1 MKYNGKLKQWL
12 YSRYT
17 DVIPDELKVL
27 LKDQNIP
34 DNWIKPTTVIIH
46 RLSTMP
52 WYTQKELLSDT
63 DLSKDELVKLN
74 NIIRESDVL
83 QDIILNKGL
92 GRKYWNTI
100 IPLLNTGSV
109 DNVLENKYNFP
120 LRLGIYPG
128 ISCMFYC
135 GFCGRN
141 QQARYKS
148 DIQGESLEMFK
159 TIFKSMPKTSTISIS
174 GGLEPL
180 THSKIGEIISIAKSY
195 GIRVPLITN
204 ANNLTNKFIEKQKGI
219 LELDSL
225 RVSLYGIDEESTY
238 LVTRKK
244 GAYNLVKNNI
254 INFLKVRNKLNPNLK
269 VGLNYIVIPENVA
282 HVPKLIDYVSEVND
296 NVDNGPGIDFITIRE
311 DFGSVTDTTGDD
323 IDRTHEL
330 NGFLSE
336 DDRKHLIDNFKQFNE
351 KKEKQCPTLKV
362 DFGYALVQINEGII
376 GDQIKMVSGNDM
388 RKSAYPQVSVAV
400 DSYGDIFL
408 YREAGFLDRPGN
420 EKFIIGR
427 ITKHQ
432 SLVDIIR
439 HFIKSKTQIKTH
451 ENDARFMDAFDHLA
465 TVLINQA
472 QDDKDLGIPFELGPV
487 SKRGLVNVSETSST
501 KNGLFGTIHQ

>member
-238 LVTRKK
+238 LLTRKK
-244 GAYNLVKNNI
+244 RCI
-254 INFLKVRNKLNPNLK
+254 
-269 VGLNYIVIPENVA
+269 
-282 HVPKLIDYVSEVND
+282 
-296 NVDNGPGIDFITIRE
+296 
-311 DFGSVTDTTGDD
+311 
-323 IDRTHEL
+323 
-330 NGFLSE
+330 
-336 DDRKHLIDNFKQFNE
+336 
-351 KKEKQCPTLKV
+351 
-362 DFGYALVQINEGII
+362 
-376 GDQIKMVSGNDM
+376 
-388 RKSAYPQVSVAV
+388 
-400 DSYGDIFL
+400 
-408 YREAGFLDRPGN
+408 
-420 EKFIIGR
+420 
-427 ITKHQ
+427 
-432 SLVDIIR
+432 
-439 HFIKSKTQIKTH
+439 
-451 ENDARFMDAFDHLA
+451 
-465 TVLINQA
+465 
-472 QDDKDLGIPFELGPV
+472 
-487 SKRGLVNVSETSST
+487 
-501 KNGLFGTIHQ
+501 

>member
-1 MKYNGKLKQWL
+1 MKLNSTLKKWL
-12 YSRYT
+12 YNKYT
-17 DVIPDELKVL
+17 A
-27 LKDQNIP
+27 NIP
-34 DNWIKPTTVIIH
+34 DKLSLLLKEQGVPDEWILPSTIIIH
-46 RLSTMP
+46 KLSNMP
-52 WYTQKELLSDT
+52 WYTQDELLRDT
-63 DLSKDELVKLN
+63 KLSKEDLIELN
-74 NIIRESDVL
+74 SIIRNSDIL
-83 QDIILNKGL
+83 QDVILNVGL
-92 GRKYWNTI
+92 GKKYWNTI

-109 DNVLENKYNFP
+109 DNVINYKYNFP

-141 QQARYKS
+141 QQARYRS

-159 TIFKSMPKTSTISIS
+159 DIFKAMPKTSTISIS

-180 THSKIGEIISIAKSY
+180 THSKIGEIISIAKSC

-204 ANNLTNKFIEKQKGI
+204 ANNLTNRFVEIHPGI

-254 INFLKVRNKLNPNLK
+254 INFLKLRNKSNPNLK
-269 VGLNYIVIPENVA
+269 VGLNYIVIPENVD
-282 HVPKLIDYVSEVND
+282 HVPKLIDYIAEVNN
-296 NVDNGPGIDFITIRE
+296 NVDGPGIDFITIRE
-311 DFGSVTDTTGDD
+311 DFGSVTDTIGDD
-323 IDRTHEL
+323 IERTHEL
-330 NGFLSE
+330 DGFLSAS
-336 DDRKHLIDNFKQFNE
+336 DRKILIDTFKEFNR
-351 KKEKQCPTLKV
+351 KKEIQCPTVKV
-362 DFGYALVQINEGII
+362 DFGYALVQINEGIL
-376 GDQIKMVSGNDM
+376 GDQIKMVRGTDM

-400 DSYGDIFL
+400 DSYGDVFL

-420 EKFIIGR
+420 DKFIIGR
-427 ITKHQ
+427 ISKQ
-432 SLVDIIR
+432 KSLEDIIVD
-439 HFIKSKTQIKTH
+439 FINNKKEIKPH
-451 ENDARFMDAFDHLA
+451 VSDARFMDAFDHLA

-487 SKRGLVNVSETSST
+487 SARNVIDVEKTT
-501 KNGLFGTIHQ
+501 QKKNGLFGTIHQ